1 MLHFIFKHYLNYSHL
16 ICARRSCRSLQESQR
31 GVAKIETEL
40 KKLMSRSLTPVTGVW
55 ENKSRETT
63 QLALSMGAPC

>member
-16 ICARRSCRSLQESQR
+16 ICARRSYRSLQESQR